1 VNTQCSVQ
9 KLVGNRILSSVCC
22 QVKVLSRIQAIGGS
36 EEQKSTR
43 DGATAFARATGPAVG
58 KSTTENRRLPNL
70 FENKRLGCCY
80 KAPKFLN
87 ENWRQLGF
95 VKMPPRPNCWRGFFF
110 LDLKRNK

>member
-22 QVKVLSRIQAIGGS
+22 QVKVLFRIQAIGGS

-58 KSTTENRRLPNL
+58 KSTLLNL
-70 FENKRLGCCY
+70 FENKRVGCCY
-80 KAPKFLN
+80 KTPKQSSLMKIGAS
-87 ENWRQLGF
+87 WDCLRCLPVYGLT
-95 VKMPPRPNCWRGFFF
+95 VGGDFFPGSST
-110 LDLKRNK
+110 

>member
-22 QVKVLSRIQAIGGS
+22 QVKVLFRIQAIGGP

-70 FENKRLGCCY
+70 FENKRFGCCC
-80 KAPKFLN
+80 KAPK
-87 ENWRQLGF
+87 QSSSMKIGAS
-95 VKMPPRPNCWRGFFF
+95 RGLLRCLPGLTVGGDFF
-110 LDLKRNK
+110 LGP